1 MKQHAPHLVV
11 PSAPYLQALLATLAT
26 IGMLELQPGS
36 TVQHGLNLVLAVWFY
51 LLVRPMGGSA
61 AEARVILALLA
72 IPAAISLVVGFES
85 LPVSGQVVLEI
96 FWVLHPLAI
105 AWVIGRR
112 LLNEHDIS
120 VDELWGA
127 IAVYVLIGLS
137 FGNVYY
143 IFWIVEPGSLL
154 FQNIPASVGPGFSD
168 FLYFSFVTLGTVGYG
183 DVAPVARNVRLVAM
197 FEALVGLM
205 YIAVIVGRI
214 VALHT
219 AGGLRRVRPE
229 DSGPTTT
236 SAD

>member
-1 MKQHAPHLVV
+1 MKPKAPHLVV
-11 PSAPYLQALLATLAT
+11 PGAPYLQALLATLAT
-26 IGMLELQPGS
+26 IGMLELQFS
-36 TVQHGLNLVLAVWFY
+36 NTMQHGLNLLLAIWFF
-51 LLVRPMGGSA
+51 LLIRPMGGSKQ
-61 AEARVILALLA
+61 EAWTILALLG
-72 IPAAISLVVGFES
+72 IPASISLLVGFES
-85 LPVSGQVVLEI
+85 LSVWWQVGLEL

-112 LLNEHDIS
+112 LLREHDIS

-143 IFWIVEPGSLL
+143 IFWILEPGSLL
-154 FQNIPASVGPGFSD
+154 FQNAPAAIAPGFSD

-219 AGGLRRVRPE
+219 AGGLRRVQP
-229 DSGPTTT
+229 DSQESTMTRG
-236 SAD
+236 D